1 MSDQLEDDLE
11 VVAEFTIINEF
22 AAVRVRKVRSRAGER
37 LELHAPRH
45 DESVR
50 LDATVLE
57 SLAGQSVKVLSQ
69 FIDSDE

>member
-1 MSDQLEDDLE
+1 MDDQFDDELE
-11 VVAEFTIINEF
+11 VVAEFTIVNEF

-45 DESVR
+45 GETVR

-57 SLAGQSVKVLSQ
+57 ALAGQSAKDLSR
-69 FIDSDE
+69 FVDTDD